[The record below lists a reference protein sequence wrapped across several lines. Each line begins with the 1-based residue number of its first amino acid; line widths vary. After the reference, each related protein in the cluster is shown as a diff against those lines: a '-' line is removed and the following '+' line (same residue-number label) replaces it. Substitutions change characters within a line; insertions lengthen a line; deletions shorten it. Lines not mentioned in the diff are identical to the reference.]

1 MHGFSICRRRLTCLL
16 VAGLLAIRP
25 GLAPRADEAPAAAGG
40 VAVAEMTPEAEQA
53 IGRGLDQLAASQH
66 PDGSWGTGHRVAST
80 ALTLMAFMVKGQFPD
95 RQPQGEKL
103 AKGLE
108 YLVKQKSNQDGYLGG
123 SMYEHG
129 LATLALSEVWGM
141 NRQEDVGDALKAA
154 VKVILRSQ
162 NPQGG
167 WRYQPQPNDAD
178 LSVTVMEVVA
188 LASAKEAGIV
198 VPDSVIAKAI
208 DYVVSCHDSKS
219 GGFGYQPAQGPGFAR
234 TAAGTMALAM
244 CGRRDSDQFRT
255 GLDYLT
261 RAEPAAFENAD
272 GHFFYAHYYAAQA
285 MFQAGDQFYG
295 PWYPR
300 IRESLLKKQAA
311 DGSWA
316 DQHGVGTQVA
326 VLVLGIPYRFLPI
339 YQR

>member
-1 MHGFSICRRRLTCLL
+1 MRVFPICRGCAAGVLL
-16 VAGLLAIRP
+16 AGLLMACSRRP
-25 GLAPRADEAPAAAGG
+25 ARADEAPAATGG
-40 VAVAEMTPEAEQA
+40 VAVAEMTAAAEQA
-53 IGRGLDQLAASQH
+53 VGRGLDLLAASQH
-66 PDGSWGTGHRVAST
+66 PDGSWGTGHRVAGT

-95 RQPQGEKL
+95 RPPHGEKL

-108 YLVKQKSNQDGYLGG
+108 FLVKQKANHDGYLGG

-141 NRQEDVGDALKAA
+141 SRQEDVGDALKAA
-154 VKVILRSQ
+154 VAVILRSQ

-198 VPDSVIAKAI
+198 VPDTVITKAI
-208 DYVVSCHDSKS
+208 DYVVSCHDKKT

-244 CGRRDSDQFRT
+244 CGRRDSDQFRA

-285 MFQAGDQFYG
+285 MFQAGDQAYG

-300 IRESLLKKQAA
+300 IRDSLLKKQAA

-316 DQHGVGTQVA
+316 DQHGIGTQVA
-326 VLVLGIPYRFLPI
+326 VLILGIPYRFLPI

>member
-1 MHGFSICRRRLTCLL
+1 MTSRRPLCLL
-16 VAGLLAIRP
+16 LAGQLALG
-25 GLAPRADEAPAAAGG
+25 GLVVPAQEPPPPAPTG
-40 VAVAEMTPEAEQA
+40 VTIAEMTAEAERA
-53 IGRGLDQLAASQH
+53 VDRGLDWLAAGQQA
-66 PDGSWGTGHRVAST
+66 DGSWGTGHRTAGT
-80 ALTLMAFMVKGQFPD
+80 ALALMAFMVKGQFPD
-95 RQPQGEKL
+95 RPPHGEKL
-103 AKGLE
+103 AKGLD
-108 YLVKQKSNQDGYLGG
+108 YLVKQRSNQDGYLGA

-129 LATLALSEVWGM
+129 LATLALSEAWGM
-141 NRQEDVGDALKAA
+141 SRQDDVGDALKAA
-154 VKVILRSQ
+154 VAVILRSQ

-198 VPDSVIAKAI
+198 VPDSVISKAI
-208 DYVVSCHDSKS
+208 DYVVSCHEAKS
-219 GGFGYQPAQGPGFAR
+219 GGFGYQPGQGPGFAR

-244 CGRRDSDQFRT
+244 CGRRDSDQFRS

-261 RAEPAAFENAD
+261 KADADAFEKAD

-285 MFQAGDQFYG
+285 MFQAGDAFYG

-316 DQHGVGTQVA
+316 DPHGIGTQVA
-326 VLVLGIPYRFLPI
+326 ILVLGIPYRFLPI

>member
-1 MHGFSICRRRLTCLL
+1 MLPSSINLRLACVLAVACLGPVL
-16 VAGLLAIRP
+16 RSLAAAD
-25 GLAPRADEAPAAAGG
+25 APAAGG
-40 VAVAEMTPEAEQA
+40 VVVAEMTPEAEQA
-53 IGRGLDQLAASQH
+53 IVRGLDMLAGAQH

-80 ALTLMAFMVKGQFPD
+80 ALTLMAYMVKGQFPD
-95 RQPQGEKL
+95 RPPQGEKL

-108 YLVKQKSNQDGYLGG
+108 FLVKQKSNQDGYLGG

-141 NRQEDVGDALKAA
+141 GRQDDVGDALKAA
-154 VKVILRSQ
+154 VAVILRSQ

-198 VPDSVIAKAI
+198 VPDSVINKAI
-208 DYVVSCHDSKS
+208 EYVVSCHDAKS

-326 VLVLGIPYRFLPI
+326 ILVLGIPYRFLPI

>member
-1 MHGFSICRRRLTCLL
+1 MTRRRPLCLL
-16 VAGLLAIRP
+16 LAGQLALQG
-25 GLAPRADEAPAAAGG
+25 GLVVPAQEQPPPVPTG
-40 VAVAEMTPEAEQA
+40 VTVAEMTAEAERA
-53 IGRGLDQLAASQH
+53 IDRGLDWLAAGQQA
-66 PDGSWGTGHRVAST
+66 DGSWGTGHRTAGT
-80 ALTLMAFMVKGQFPD
+80 ALALMAFMVKGQFPD
-95 RQPQGEKL
+95 RPPHGEKL
-103 AKGLE
+103 AKGLD
-108 YLVKQKSNQDGYLGG
+108 YLVKQRSNQDGYLGG

-129 LATLALSEVWGM
+129 LATLALSEAWGM
-141 NRQEDVGDALKAA
+141 SRQDDVGDALKAA
-154 VKVILRSQ
+154 VAVILRSQ

-198 VPDSVIAKAI
+198 VPDSVISKAI
-208 DYVVSCHDSKS
+208 DYVVSCHEAKS
-219 GGFGYQPAQGPGFAR
+219 GGFGYQPGQGPGFAR

-244 CGRRDSDQFRT
+244 CGRRDSDQFRS

-261 RAEPAAFENAD
+261 KADADAFEKAD

-285 MFQAGDQFYG
+285 MFQAGDTFYG

-300 IRESLLKKQAA
+300 IRESLLKKQTA
-311 DGSWA
+311 DGSWP
-316 DQHGVGTQVA
+316 DPHGIGTQVA
-326 VLVLGIPYRFLPI
+326 ILVLGIPYRFLPI